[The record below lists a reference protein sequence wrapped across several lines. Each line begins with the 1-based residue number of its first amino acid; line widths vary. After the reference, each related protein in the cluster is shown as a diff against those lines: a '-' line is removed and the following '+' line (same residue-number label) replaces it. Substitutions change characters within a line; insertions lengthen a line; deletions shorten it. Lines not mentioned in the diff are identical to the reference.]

1 MKIFK
6 TMLLSY
12 LLIFPISYAK
22 AEIIPDYIVEKCQKA
37 VIKDNPVKITYNYG
51 TLSLDLSKNTAE
63 ISKVCKTDAAAGCF
77 QGKYRQE
84 MDMTPKN
91 IKINEYICEY
101 PVVSLHFNFTGSK
114 IYITNEYKGCVARA
128 VLRHELQ
135 HFMIWKTANDNMLSE
150 LKNKLPTIIAQNA
163 SIYRNNN
170 NFQYHQNT
178 DKIMKIIYQ
187 IAGQIADKWDRIRN
201 TNDAELDKVDHDFT
215 TEVNYRVCELSHLTH
230 HSH

>member
-37 VIKDNPVKITYNYG
+37 VIKDNPVKITYNYK

-63 ISKVCKTDAAAGCF
+63 ISKACKADNAVGCF
-77 QGKYRQE
+77 IRGTYHKE

-91 IKINEYICEY
+91 IKINEYVCEY
-101 PVVSLHFNFTGSK
+101 PVVSLHFDFTGSK
-114 IYITNEYKGCVARA
+114 IYVTNEYKGCAARA

-135 HFMIWKTANDNMLSE
+135 HFMIWKTANDNMLYE

-170 NFQYHQNT
+170 NFQHHQNS
-178 DKIMKIIYQ
+178 DKIMKITY
-187 IAGQIADKWDRIRN
+187 QIADKWDRIKN
-201 TNDAELDKVDHDFT
+201 TNNAELDKVDRNHKS
-215 TEVNYRVCELSHLTH
+215 VHNSVCELLDLTH